1 LTTTAGIDR
10 VSPYSIG
17 HPFPPHLLTM
27 RTAQEPP
34 LMSEIPMMTPET
46 LKPSDLLREWRLL
59 KDLAAYA
66 ADRSLSDLPRGQAS
80 VMVIPGFGAGDWAT
94 GILRGRLSR
103 LGHHVYGWGL
113 GINRGQLGRDAEL
126 LLPRLQ
132 AIVARRDQP
141 VTLIGWSL
149 GGVIAR
155 QVARQQP
162 GLVNDI
168 IALGTP
174 LVGGPK
180 FTFTAPWYARKGM
193 DLDAM
198 ARKVDDFESSHAL
211 PCPLL
216 SVFTPHDG
224 MVHPGASHD
233 PHHPEVTYR
242 EVDASHLGL
251 CLAPE
256 VIEIIALR
264 LARA

>member
-1 LTTTAGIDR
+1 MPAT
-10 VSPYSIG
+10 
-17 HPFPPHLLTM
+17 
-27 RTAQEPP
+27 
-34 LMSEIPMMTPET
+34 PMITPEA

-59 KDLAAYA
+59 KDLAACA
-66 ADRSLSDLPRGQAS
+66 ADRDLSELPRGQSS

-113 GINRGQLGRDAEL
+113 GINKGQVEHDVER
-126 LLPRLQ
+126 LLPKLA

-141 VTLIGWSL
+141 VTLVGWSL

-155 QVARQQP
+155 QLARKQPDSVA
-162 GLVNDI
+162 DI
-168 IALGTP
+168 IALGSP

-180 FTFTAPWYARKGM
+180 FTFTALWYARKGM
-193 DLDAM
+193 DLDAI
-198 ARKVDDFESSHAL
+198 AAKVEAYESRNAL

-216 SVFTPHDG
+216 SIFTPHDG

-251 CLAPE
+251 CVAPE
-256 VIEIIALR
+256 VLEVIAQR
-264 LARA
+264 LARP

>member
-1 LTTTAGIDR
+1 
-10 VSPYSIG
+10 
-17 HPFPPHLLTM
+17 
-27 RTAQEPP
+27 
-34 LMSEIPMMTPET
+34 MSEIPMMTPEA

-113 GINRGQLGRDAEL
+113 GINRGQLGRDAER

-132 AIVARRDQP
+132 AIVARRDRP

-242 EVDASHLGL
+242 EVNASHLGL